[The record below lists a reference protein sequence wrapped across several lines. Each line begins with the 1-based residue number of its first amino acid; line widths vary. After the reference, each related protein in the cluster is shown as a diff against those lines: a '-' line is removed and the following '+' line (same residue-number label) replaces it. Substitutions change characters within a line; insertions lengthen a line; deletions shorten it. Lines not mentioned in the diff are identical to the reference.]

1 MADAEGA
8 SCETAKPRLGPRS
21 KIVIPEAFTKSSSNG
36 RSLGVAPASERTAQ
50 HRGLPQTAEPA
61 AASEAAALAPPDA
74 VVSPKPEPPKPVFA
88 PISPGLSGVKLPLG
102 PSPRNESGP
111 PKDEAKEEPPP
122 EAKVGDLVELFMGR
136 GQVRGIREE
145 DGMLEVW
152 AMGWE
157 MAGEQRPRYFVSRDA
172 VKVVPTV
179 YYKMPVLDRLQIA
192 AWLKSEG
199 SKLFKA
205 GNYEKAAESYMKSI
219 GVLKTCEFKSNAQ
232 NARALELMIPCHNNA
247 ATCYI
252 KRKNYGDARL
262 LSENVDTLCS
272 ALERNKSGM
281 VMKALKER
289 GVGETTI
296 LGQWWCRGLFL
307 GGKACLYQGENE
319 EAISCLRK
327 GGKLAKPAALAKL
340 RVDINNNLEIATKRL
355 ASQTKKAQKMWTKA
369 FSKNSTDAAPEED
382 VSTSPAGGKRALP
395 TPAVAMQRAAM
406 NGAGGGSGGPQK
418 SVLERLE
425 ELTKMGGVSTTP
437 LPTKAMLQE
446 KRQGNE
452 RESEEEEE
460 DTEEEYDDEDDDEP
474 VSLVSSG
481 LLWGS
486 LAVGAVAVSV
496 AALMALGKRR

>member
-1 MADAEGA
+1 MADVE
-8 SCETAKPRLGPRS
+8 STSNDTARPRLGPRS
-21 KIVIPEAFTKSSSNG
+21 KTVIPEAFMQSGSNG
-36 RSLGVAPASERTAQ
+36 STASIAPASERVDEEK
-50 HRGLPQTAEPA
+50 GLPAAAEPA
-61 AASEAAALAPPDA
+61 VVAEVLAPAPVDA
-74 VVSPKPEPPKPVFA
+74 VVSAKTKSPKPAFE
-88 PISPGLSGVKLPLG
+88 PISPGLSSVKLPLG
-102 PSPRNESGP
+102 PSP
-111 PKDEAKEEPPP
+111 KDESVPTEEKAKEEPPP
-122 EAKVGDLVELFMGR
+122 DAKVGDLVELFMGR
-136 GQVRGIREE
+136 GQVRGIRAE

-192 AWLKSEG
+192 AWLKGEG
-199 SKLFKA
+199 AKLFKA
-205 GNYEKAAESYMKSI
+205 GDFEKAAQNYMKSI

-272 ALERNKSGM
+272 ALERNRGGM

-296 LGQWWCRGLFL
+296 LGQWWCKSLFL

-319 EAISCLRK
+319 EAVNCLRK
-327 GGKLAKPAALAKL
+327 GSKLAKPAALAKL
-340 RVDINNNLEIATKRL
+340 RSEIDKELEKATKRL

-369 FSKNSTDAAPEED
+369 FSKNSTDAVPEED
-382 VSTSPAGGKRALP
+382 VSSVFASGARALP
-395 TPAVAMQRAAM
+395 AVSLEQMATS
-406 NGAGGGSGGPQK
+406 GCGGNGGPSK
-418 SVLERLE
+418 TVLERLE
-425 ELTKMGGVSTTP
+425 ELTKMGGVSATP
-437 LPTKAMLQE
+437 GLTEAVKQE
-446 KRQGNE
+446 Q
-452 RESEEEEE
+452 REEEGDKSEEE
-460 DTEEEYDDEDDDEP
+460 DSEEEYDDEDADDDSL
-474 VSLVSSG
+474 SLVSSG

-486 LAVGAVAVSV
+486 IAVGAVAVSV
-496 AALMALGKRR
+496 VALLALGKRR